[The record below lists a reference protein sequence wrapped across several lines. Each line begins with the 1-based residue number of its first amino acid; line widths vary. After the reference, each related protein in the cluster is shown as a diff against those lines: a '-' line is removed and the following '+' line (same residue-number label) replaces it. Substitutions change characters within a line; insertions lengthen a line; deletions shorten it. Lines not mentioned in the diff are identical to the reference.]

1 MYGLVRTYQRADGR
15 KHITYQRIEY
25 HQATRGERLVDN
37 EIAPN
42 PQHRHRNGRR
52 YNVDAVAGEYCALRT
67 YVCVAQQAYETRFGF
82 QVGVRLYA
90 ETLKLLGR
98 KHALVVRGND
108 GLDEISI
115 CDETKIVEIKD
126 GKILEYTI
134 APEMFGFKRAFHADI
149 EGGSP
154 DENAEILLR
163 ILKGEE
169 KSAKRDIVVLN
180 AMFALYT
187 AEVVKHPADAKAL
200 IEEALESGKVYE
212 YYLKYIM

>member
-1 MYGLVRTYQRADGR
+1 
-15 KHITYQRIEY
+15 
-25 HQATRGERLVDN
+25 
-37 EIAPN
+37 
-42 PQHRHRNGRR
+42 
-52 YNVDAVAGEYCALRT
+52 
-67 YVCVAQQAYETRFGF
+67 
-82 QVGVRLYA
+82 
-90 ETLKLLGR
+90 
-98 KHALVVRGND
+98 
-108 GLDEISI
+108 
-115 CDETKIVEIKD
+115 
-126 GKILEYTI
+126 
-134 APEMFGFKRAFHADI
+134 MFGFKRAFHADI